1 MDADPIQDDLGVVHS
16 WGHGPEVIL
25 LSNPMADPVSWSSS
39 VRSQL
44 LALGYQV
51 TTFEH
56 RPQRFDWQA
65 AVGSVKTF
73 ISRRTEPV
81 ALVGWSQ
88 GAAIA
93 QEAAL
98 EASRSVRCAVLLA
111 TYGRQNELDRVLQD
125 SWKRLAV
132 EDDDLD
138 AVRLALGLLTA
149 FPPARLADDAFIR
162 HLKTTADDWAGV
174 PTPEARQR
182 AATFIST
189 YQNRLPYLRHLTV
202 PCLIIGFE
210 LDVDTCAA
218 RAREVARAVPRAEYI
233 ELPGLAHAAPVTHP
247 QRVWPPVI
255 DFLRTHHPVG

>member
-1 MDADPIQDDLGVVHS
+1 MDDDLGVVRS
-16 WGHGPEVIL
+16 WGQGPEVIFV
-25 LSNPMADPVSWSSS
+25 SNPMADPVSWSSP

-56 RPQRFDWQA
+56 RPQRLDWQA
-65 AVGSVKTF
+65 AVASVKTF
-73 ISRRTEPV
+73 IGRRAGPV

-98 EASRSVRCAVLLA
+98 GASQSVRCAALLA

-125 SWKRLAV
+125 SWQRLAV
-132 EDDDLD
+132 DGEDLD
-138 AVRLALGLLTA
+138 PLRLALGLLTA
-149 FPPARLADDAFIR
+149 FPPERLADDAFVR
-162 HLKTTADDWAGV
+162 HMKTVAAEWAGA
-174 PTPEARQR
+174 PAPEARQR

-189 YQNRLPYLRHLTV
+189 YQDRLPFLTHMTV
-202 PCLIIGFE
+202 PCLVIGFE
-210 LDVDTCAA
+210 LDIDTCAA

-255 DFLRTHHPVG
+255 DFVKAHHPLV